1 MAIPIGRGN
10 ASLVE
15 MIKNI
20 DSNIA
25 TLLPMVEDLE
35 ATTLKEFEAL
45 KGKIEAVKTMLEV
58 ISNLFTLTYFS
69 VGALGMLVLIIIGVT
84 WAAKLCR

>member
-1 MAIPIGRGN
+1 MSIPIGRGN

-25 TLLPMVEDLE
+25 TLLPMVEDLQ

-45 KGKIEAVKTMLEV
+45 TGKMETIKTMLEV
-58 ISNLFTLTYFS
+58 ISNLFTLAYFS
-69 VGALGMLVLIIIGVT
+69 VGVLGMLVLIIVGVT
-84 WAAKLCR
+84 